1 MDLSKKDK
9 RLCRELIYTSLEKEC
24 AKFVNDLHQAAEKP
38 IPLAELNAPYRE
50 VNGQKVDGPWHQRYI
65 YLYRMM
71 HRFDRYIA
79 RTYDGITGG
88 HYFDAV
94 LMLYCD
100 NLLTDED
107 IARFDEETRDS
118 LSRLKKFREEF

>member
-50 VNGQKVDGPWHQRYI
+50 VNGQKVAHPI
-65 YLYRMM
+65 YLGENFLILQKIYT
-71 HRFDRYIA
+71 F
-79 RTYDGITGG
+79 
-88 HYFDAV
+88 V
-94 LMLYCD
+94 
-100 NLLTDED
+100 
-107 IARFDEETRDS
+107 S
-118 LSRLKKFREEF
+118 

>member
-1 MDLSKKDK
+1 M
-9 RLCRELIYTSLEKEC
+9 
-24 AKFVNDLHQAAEKP
+24 
-38 IPLAELNAPYRE
+38 
-50 VNGQKVDGPWHQRYI
+50 
-65 YLYRMM
+65 
-71 HRFDRYIA
+71 FDRYIA

-118 LSRLKKFREEF
+118 LIRLKKFREEF